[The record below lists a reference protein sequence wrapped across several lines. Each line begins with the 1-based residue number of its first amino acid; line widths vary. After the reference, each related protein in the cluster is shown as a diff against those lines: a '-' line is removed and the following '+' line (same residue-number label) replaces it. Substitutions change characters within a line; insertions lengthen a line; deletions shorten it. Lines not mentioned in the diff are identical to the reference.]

1 MFERTQHTVSDA
13 RGDAADIGL
22 VIPDLGNP
30 FFPSL
35 VQAVERAARARG
47 IGVLIANSDNDAAI
61 EHDAFRMLIERRVGA
76 ILVSATHA
84 TDSVATITDAARVI
98 PTIQLDR
105 IVADSLPWVR
115 ADQAAPIAEIVTHLQ
130 ASRRQ
135 HLAFIAQQTT
145 IPTSQE
151 REAEFTRLMAE
162 AFPDQPLRIV
172 KEAMSPEIGR
182 AAAREIMA
190 TWPETDAIICANDLI
205 AVEVLLELG
214 IQPGR
219 REVAISGF
227 DDTLLARS
235 LRLTSVRQ
243 PVGEMADA
251 ALAAALDPAGAPIRL
266 AVELQS
272 AVMLRFSTA

>member
-1 MFERTQHTVSDA
+1 VSDA

-47 IGVLIANSDNDAAI
+47 VGVLIANADNDAAI

-76 ILVSATHA
+76 ILVSATHI
-84 TDSVATITDAARVI
+84 TNSVATITDAARVV
-98 PTIQLDR
+98 PVIQLDR
-105 IVADSLPWVR
+105 IVAESLPWVR
-115 ADQAAPIAEIVTHLQ
+115 ADQAAPIAQIVTHLR

-135 HLAFIAQQTT
+135 HLAFIAQQTS

-190 TWPETDAIICANDLI
+190 TWPETDAIVTANDVI
-205 AVEVLLELG
+205 AVGVLLELG

-219 REVAISGF
+219 REVAVSGF

-243 PVGEMADA
+243 PVGEMAET
-251 ALAAALDPAGAPIRL
+251 ALAAALDSGGAPTRL

-272 AVMLRFSTA
+272 EVMLRFSTA